1 MPRAMGLDVGTKT
14 IGVALSDPLYMIAQS
29 YTTIQRKKLRDDL
42 LELKTIIEEKE
53 IKEIIVGLPKHM
65 NNDFG
70 VSAQR
75 AKSFGQELKKVFD
88 LDVIYQDE
96 RMTTI
101 SADRVL
107 METGVRRENR
117 KKHVDAVAATFIL
130 QSWLDRAKRSF

>member
-130 QSWLDRAKRSF
+130 QSWLDRAR

>member
-130 QSWLDRAKRSF
+130 QSWLDRAKRPF